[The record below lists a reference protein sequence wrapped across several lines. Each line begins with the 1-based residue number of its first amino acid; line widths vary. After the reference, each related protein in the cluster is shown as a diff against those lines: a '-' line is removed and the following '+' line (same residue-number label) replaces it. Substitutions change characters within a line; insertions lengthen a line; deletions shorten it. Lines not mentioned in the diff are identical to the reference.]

1 MAKGDAKLTMTG
13 PGKGLTPM
21 MEQYNELKTRH
32 PDALLMV
39 RLGDFYELFNEDA
52 MTASKELG
60 LYLTGREIG
69 SGNRMP
75 MCGVPH
81 HAIDEYLPQLVKKGY
96 KVAIAE
102 QLEDPKLVKGLVKR
116 DIIRVVSPGVLEG
129 EDGGNNFM
137 AAVHIHDGAIGI
149 AYCDASTGEFRA
161 TQLDGKDAT
170 IRAIQELERLSPSEV
185 IRAAGSPLP
194 HGLEELLASGPK
206 SAPVTERPAHEF
218 DARQAAK
225 TLAAHFGSAGVEG
238 FGLVG
243 MPSATAAAGALLTYL
258 GFTQKSDL
266 GHITSLG
273 AYRISGFM
281 HIDRASWRNLAVF
294 GNERAE
300 GGKGLL
306 GVMDRTSTKMGARLI
321 RAWLEAPL
329 VDAFEISRRQ
339 DAVCE
344 LIKDRAEAERMEAAL
359 SGILDLERL
368 GSKLAYSSAMPRDLA
383 ALSRSLKGVGML
395 KKAIEADAKAPLLR
409 ELGDSIDPAE
419 DLTAEL
425 DAALAD
431 ELPAD
436 MGSGGF
442 IKHGYDAE
450 VDELRSAAAGGRDW
464 LAGLE
469 ASERERTGIKNL
481 RIGYNSVFG
490 YYFEVSK
497 SNIANVPSDF
507 IRKQTLAGSE
517 RYYTEQLKEIETKV
531 LGAEEKQVKLEQ
543 QIFKQLVEMASRM
556 LDGIMR
562 SAAAAAAADVLASF
576 ARAAFER
583 RWVRPEVDGGLDT
596 LLYDAK
602 HPVME
607 AVMPAGRF
615 VENDIELKHDD
626 ARLLILT
633 GPNMA
638 GKSTVLATVGLIQ
651 LMAQAGSYVP
661 CSSAKIGLA
670 DRIYYRA
677 GSYDD
682 IAVGKSTF
690 MVELLE
696 VAEILNTSTESSLVM
711 VDELGRGTSTYDGM
725 ALAWAVAEHIHDVTR
740 SRCLFTTHYHELAEL
755 EEKLPFARNYHV
767 SVAERADE
775 VVFLYKLQR
784 GGTDKSYGINVA
796 RMAGLPKDVIRR
808 AGQIL
813 RQLEKIYDRGGHQMK
828 LFGWGEL
835 PEAADDGPLPEKVES
850 KAMELLK
857 GADPEA
863 LSPREALDLVFE
875 MKKALEEEEV

>member
-1 MAKGDAKLTMTG
+1 MAG

-21 MEQYNELKTRH
+21 MEQYNELKERH

-52 MTASKELG
+52 KTASKELG

-81 HAIDEYLPQLVKKGY
+81 HAIDEYLPQLVRKGY

-102 QLEDPKLVKGLVKR
+102 QLEDPKLAKGLVRR
-116 DIIRVVSPGVLEG
+116 DITRVVSPGVLEG
-129 EDGGNNFM
+129 DDGGNNFM
-137 AAVHIHDGAIGI
+137 ASVHSEGVSVGI

-161 TQLDGKDAT
+161 TQLDGEGAAA
-170 IRAIQELERLSPSEV
+170 RAREELERLLPSEIV
-185 IRAAGSPLP
+185 RAEGRTLP
-194 HGLEELLASGPK
+194 REVEELLAAGLAGVST
-206 SAPVTERPAHEF
+206 TERPEGDF
-218 DARQAAK
+218 DPRCAIRA
-225 TLAAHFGSAGVEG
+225 LSAHFGTAGIEG
-238 FGLVG
+238 FGLAG
-243 MPSATAAAGALLTYL
+243 MPMAAAAAGALLSYL
-258 GFTQKSDL
+258 SFTQKSDL

-281 HIDRASWRNLAVF
+281 HIDRPSWRNLAVF
-294 GNERAE
+294 GNDRAE

-306 GVMDRTSTKMGARLI
+306 GVVDRTSTKMGARLM

-329 VDAFEISRRQ
+329 VDSAQISRRQ
-339 DAVCE
+339 DAVGE
-344 LIKDRAEAERMEAAL
+344 LVRDRAGADKLEDVL
-359 SGILDLERL
+359 SGISDLERL

-383 ALSRSLKGVGML
+383 ALSKSLKAAGRLKGM
-395 KKAIEADAKAPLLR
+395 IEADAEAPLLL
-409 ELGDSIDPAE
+409 ELAGSIEPSG
-419 DLTAEL
+419 DLTGEL

-436 MGSGGF
+436 LSSGGY
-442 IKHGYDAE
+442 IRPGYDAE
-450 VDELRSAAAGGRDW
+450 VDGLRAAAAGGRGW
-464 LAGLE
+464 LTSLE
-469 ASERERTGIKNL
+469 AKERERTGIKNL

-517 RYYTEQLKEIETKV
+517 RYYTEKLKEIETKV
-531 LGAEEKQVKLEQ
+531 LGAEERQIGLEQ
-543 QIFKQLVEMASRM
+543 QIFKRLTEKAYGM
-556 LDGIMR
+556 LEGIMR
-562 SAAAAAAADVLASF
+562 SAASAAAVDVLASF
-576 ARAAFER
+576 ARSAFER
-583 RWVRPEVDGGLDT
+583 RWVRPEVDDGLDT
-596 LLYDAK
+596 MLYGAR

-607 AVMPAGRF
+607 ASMPAGRF

-638 GKSTVLATVGLIQ
+638 GKSTVLATAGLIQ

-661 CSSAKIGLA
+661 CFSARIGLA

-682 IAVGKSTF
+682 ITGGKSTF

-696 VAEILNTSTESSLVM
+696 VAEILNTGTERSLVM

-725 ALAWAVAEHIHDVTR
+725 ALAWAVAEYIHDVAR

-755 EEKLPFARNYHV
+755 EEKLPYARNYHV
-767 SVAERADE
+767 SVAERAGE

-813 RQLEKIYDRGGHQMK
+813 RQLERIYDRGGHQMK

-835 PEAADDGPLPEKVES
+835 PEEAEDGPLPEKATS
-850 KAMELLK
+850 KALEMLSQ
-857 GADPEA
+857 ADPESM
-863 LSPREALDLVFE
+863 SPREALDLIFE
-875 MKKALEEEEV
+875 MKRAMDEEEGL